1 MAFNTAQDLL
11 QIPEFFDEVIYVI
24 GNNLLRIRC
33 KLNVCEKIPRF
44 QFFHLSF
51 NYS

>member
-24 GNNLLRIRC
+24 GYNFLRISS
-33 KLNVCEKIPRF
+33 KTFGENIPPF

-51 NYS
+51 NYL